1 MSSFRSQSS
10 QSLHLGSALLTRLS
24 FSPDFLQPSHFRV
37 NKKKWTKRPYLGSGN
52 LQFYVEKL
60 QATAWLLSSPL
71 AFVRGGLLEMVVGGG
86 DHMVSLPPFID
97 SQIFTLVLNSHP
109 TMSRNTAAPSFIVD
123 QMTAATFFGHRG
135 HKLRTMPT
143 KEGLWL
149 CIA

>member
-1 MSSFRSQSS
+1 MKTEIEDFLSSFRSQSS

-37 NKKKWTKRPYLGSGN
+37 NTKKWTKRPYLKSGN

-60 QATAWLLSSPL
+60 HRTAWFLSSPL
-71 AFVRGGLLEMVVGGG
+71 AFVRAGGDGGWD

-109 TMSRNTAAPSFIVD
+109 TMSRNTAAPSF
-123 QMTAATFFGHRG
+123 TARQLTFLATGAR
-135 HKLRTMPT
+135 KL
-143 KEGLWL
+143 
-149 CIA
+149 